1 MKNFKSVSR
10 RVIEDSNR
18 IIKMIINKHLSNA
31 STIVEES
38 VIKR

>member
-1 MKNFKSVSR
+1 MTNFKSVSR

>member
-1 MKNFKSVSR
+1 MKNFRSVSR